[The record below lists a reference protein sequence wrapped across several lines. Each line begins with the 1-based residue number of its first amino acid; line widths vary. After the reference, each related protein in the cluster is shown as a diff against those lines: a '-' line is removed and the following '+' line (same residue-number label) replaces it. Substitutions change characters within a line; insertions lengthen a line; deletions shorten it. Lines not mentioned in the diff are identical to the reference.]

1 MFGLTKQKQSRQL
14 PRKLFWTNRL
24 LETSIIGA
32 FLVSPAAAQFAP
44 PPKPIISP
52 AAAPISEEAEVI
64 ETLRLAYRYGFPL
77 VATDRM
83 MKVAY
88 GEVHDAFYLN
98 PGGANAKDQ
107 AIPGFNNET
116 MYAGAWFDLINGPLV
131 LNVPPMG
138 DRFFSMPVCD
148 GWNNVV
154 RVIGT
159 RTVGNEGGKYLLVG
173 PGWKGSVPKGL
184 ELIRMPTN
192 IGMLATRIMV
202 KDNEDR
208 LKNGW
213 PIMDRL
219 SLTKLSNWPNGPAN
233 PNADERVKR
242 LDVGPQTTYT
252 TLVKKMAATE
262 YFNRLNQLMVNNP
275 GYAYD
280 KAVLA
285 KFAKLGIG
293 PGLKFDITKF
303 SPRVRML
310 IEDYAR
316 NSIPREQMKVATV
329 GLEPWMRKYTNRFGS
344 DYDLRYYISVMGLG
358 SQLTEDG
365 IYVFMTSDTNGLSL
379 DGHNKYLIHLERE
392 QVPKVG
398 WSWSFTT
405 YDRMFNLVP
414 NLPLNR
420 HVLTVR
426 SPLQYNTDGSLDI
439 YVQPESPGPEKES
452 NWLPV
457 PKENFFVIM
466 RLYWA
471 DKTVVDGLW
480 ADPVLKKVD

>member
-1 MFGLTKQKQSRQL
+1 MKQNTIFDRSASGRSAGRAVL
-14 PRKLFWTNRL
+14 IAL
-24 LETSIIGA
+24 LLSCVQ
-32 FLVSPAAAQFAP
+32 FPVAAQFGP
-44 PPKPIISP
+44 PAKPIISP
-52 AAAPISEEAEVI
+52 AAAPLSEEAEI
-64 ETLRLAYRYGFPL
+64 AETLRLAYRYGFPL

-88 GEVHDAFYLN
+88 GDVRDAFYLN

-116 MYAGAWFDLINGPLV
+116 MYAGAWFDLKNGPLV

-138 DRFFSMPVCD
+138 NRFFAMPVCD

-159 RTVGNEGGKYLLVG
+159 RTIGNGGGKYLLVP
-173 PGWKGSVPKGL
+173 PGWKGKVPKGL

-202 KDNEDR
+202 ASNEDR
-208 LKNGW
+208 VTNGW
-213 PIMDRL
+213 PIMDQL
-219 SLTKLSNWPNGPAN
+219 SLTKLENWPNGPAN
-233 PNADERVKR
+233 PNQDERVRR
-242 LDVGPQTTYT
+242 LDIGPKTAYT
-252 TLVKKMAATE
+252 AIIKNMPVEE
-262 YFNRLNQLMVNNP
+262 YFNRLNALMVDNP
-275 GYAYD
+275 GYSYD
-280 KAVLA
+280 RDVLRR
-285 KFAKLGIG
+285 FAKLGIG
-293 PGLKFDITKF
+293 PGLKFDLNKF
-303 SPRVRML
+303 SPRVRMV

-316 NSIPREQMKVATV
+316 HSIPHEQLKVATM
-329 GLEPWMRKYTNRFGS
+329 GLEPWMRRYTNRFGA

-365 IYVFMTSDTNGLSL
+365 IYVFMTSDSNGLSL
-379 DGHNKYLIHLERE
+379 DGRNKYVIHLAPD

-405 YDRMFNLVP
+405 YDRMFNLIP
-414 NLPLNR
+414 NLPLDR
-420 HVLTVR
+420 HVLTMR
-426 SPLQYNTDGSLDI
+426 SPLQYNADGSIDF
-439 YVQPESPGPEKES
+439 YVQPESPGADKES

-457 PKENFFVIM
+457 PKDGFFVIM
-466 RLYWA
+466 RLYWP

-480 ADPVLKKVD
+480 SDPVMKRVN